1 MRTPTFATAARHPAT
16 GVAVLTIGVATASWA
31 LVHISESSARASWA
45 IPHLTA
51 PDGSALE
58 LAPMPPL
65 LASDSLRTSIGWTL
79 TVLAWVAVCWVA
91 TARQARS
98 GRAWLPAVVGG
109 VALVTQCALA
119 FVPPNRLVAP
129 VSWPGPA
136 QPIHWSVDSWALTLA
151 DPAALAPVVVL
162 LALTGA
168 SRWARRPARGSAGQR
183 AVEVGVGRAAARRA
197 LLVVGV
203 PALALWLGAVAVLV
217 ATDVYGWVTAQAALL
232 PVAAVEPGGSL
243 LLLVV
248 AAALMSGGGRVGV
261 LMLVAAQVATTAP
274 IVMTWWGGSSDLLLL
289 ACALS
294 AGATACAASWY
305 PVARALTDLAPDSRE
320 IPAASSPLPS

>member
-1 MRTPTFATAARHPAT
+1 VRA
-16 GVAVLTIGVATASWA
+16 GV
-31 LVHISESSARASWA
+31 RA
-45 IPHLTA
+45 
-51 PDGSALE
+51 
-58 LAPMPPL
+58 
-65 LASDSLRTSIGWTL
+65 
-79 TVLAWVAVCWVA
+79 
-91 TARQARS
+91 
-98 GRAWLPAVVGG
+98 
-109 VALVTQCALA
+109 
-119 FVPPNRLVAP
+119 PNRLVAP

-136 QPIHWSVDSWALTLA
+136 QPVDWSVDGWALTLA

-248 AAALMSGGGRVGV
+248 AAALMSGGGRVGA

-274 IVMTWWGGSSDLLLL
+274 IVMTWSGGSSDLLLL